1 MELFLWIHWINPDH
15 PQLLLDLLLWTWEA
29 PAPKS
34 TLCARDQCKRARWRK
49 HTRASS
55 VLNILVIERNK
66 QRTERKTVR
75 RGLVIVT
82 VDLFAPGHPQSSTCL
97 GSHNAQL
104 LIKAH
109 SYLLLTTWYW
119 DCHSFC
125 QNVKMPRV
133 PFLSTF
139 ILESTNMPGLGK
151 TCHF

>member
-1 MELFLWIHWINPDH
+1 M
-15 PQLLLDLLLWTWEA
+15 
-29 PAPKS
+29 PKS
-34 TLCARDQCKRARWRK
+34 TLHARDQCTRARWRK

-66 QRTERKTVR
+66 QRTERKTVP

-109 SYLLLTTWYW
+109 SYFYYLSRV
-119 DCHSFC
+119 SFETEVS
-125 QNVKMPRV
+125 QQRSGQSIPLGNVCSGHV
-133 PFLSTF
+133 
-139 ILESTNMPGLGK
+139 
-151 TCHF
+151 